1 MKNSLF
7 PHSPTWRKLFSFHFP
22 NVEKTTKNKFI
33 PLNHEIK
40 INMKKTLPLFAL
52 GLFFTTGCNKPLIN
66 DQVKN
71 DFQERKE
78 VMKCDY
84 AQQALNLA
92 ENSASQEALSFLYA
106 YMSWPDVADYTPEY
120 HVTQTEC
127 ALRAREEMPWG
138 KQIPNREWL
147 HFVLPVRVNNE
158 HLDTFRT
165 TYYETLKKRV
175 EGLSMKDAV
184 LEVNHWC
191 HEYVTYKPSDAR
203 TSTPLQS
210 MKTGYGRCG
219 EESTFTVA
227 ALRTIGIP
235 ARQVYTPRWAH
246 TDDNHAWVEAWV
258 DGQWYFLGA
267 CEPEPVLNLA
277 WFNQPASR
285 AILMHTRAFGKYDGP
300 EDQMSRTASFTEI
313 NVTEN
318 YADVKTTE
326 VVVVDTNGN
335 PVPNADI
342 AFKVYNYAELY
353 TVTQTK
359 TDTEGKACITSGQGD
374 LVAWAAYEGTFGFQ
388 KFSVGKDTNVKV
400 VLSRR
405 EGETFTEELNIV
417 PPVGKNNVPEVSP
430 ESRRENTRRF
440 ALEDSIRTA
449 YIATFPDSAQVALF
463 CQKENLSFH
472 PLFGFIQ
479 KSRGNYQNVFDLYR
493 KYPQQATPLLQQLSE
508 KDLRDF
514 EMEVVEDHLQF
525 ASREQEGRYWKYILC
540 PRIANEH
547 LTPWRSYFKA
557 AFPKKEQQQ
566 FKENPMLLAEWI
578 KENVTTDSI
587 WNPLQLCLSPETA
600 HHFRYAD
607 LRSKGLL
614 FVAAARSM
622 GIPARINPVTGKVQ
636 YTTDLSQKEL
646 SWTNVSL
653 DESSSKK
660 LVAEGHFSLTYTPRE
675 YMENPKYY
683 THFTLSQLQEGM
695 PKLQEYDEQHN
706 WKNRFENGVDTEAGN
721 YVLTSGTR
729 MADGS
734 VLERLSFFPVTADKE
749 VETSLV
755 MREDKEQVAVIGN
768 FNSENRYFDI
778 QANKVK
784 SILSTTGRGY
794 FVVGLIRANHEP
806 TNHIL
811 HDIEKLSKEL
821 ENWGRTILMV
831 FPTQDEYDRFNKN
844 RTEFTHLPKNL
855 CFGVDTEGQIAKD
868 LFNHG
873 LTHHKELPIVIIGD
887 TFNRVVFKT
896 QGYTIGLGEQL
907 KQTIA
912 KL

>member
-1 MKNSLF
+1 
-7 PHSPTWRKLFSFHFP
+7 
-22 NVEKTTKNKFI
+22 
-33 PLNHEIK
+33 
-40 INMKKTLPLFAL
+40 MKKTLPLLTL
-52 GLFFTTGCNKPLIN
+52 GLFWLTGCNNPLITEP
-66 DQVKN
+66 VKN
-71 DFQERKE
+71 DFQERQE
-78 VMKCDY
+78 VLKCDY

-92 ENSASQEALSFLYA
+92 PDRSSREALTFLYA
-106 YMSWPDVADYTPEY
+106 YMSWPDVADYAPEY
-120 HVTQTEC
+120 HVAQTTC
-127 ALRAREEMPWG
+127 ALRARKEMPWG
-138 KQIPNREWL
+138 KTIPNREWL

-165 TYYETLKKRV
+165 AYYETLKKRV
-175 EGLSMKDAV
+175 EGMSMREAV

-300 EDQMSRTASFTEI
+300 EDQMSRTACFTEI

-318 YADVKTTE
+318 YADVKTTP
-326 VVVVDTNGN
+326 VVVVDRNGN
-335 PVPNADI
+335 PIPHADI

-353 TVTQTK
+353 TVTQVK
-359 TDTEGKACITSGQGD
+359 TDAEGKASITAGQGD
-374 LVAWAAYEGTFGFQ
+374 LVAWATYDGAFGFS
-388 KFSVGKDTNVKV
+388 KFSVGKDSLVKV
-400 VLSRR
+400 ILNHQQ
-405 EGETFTEELNIV
+405 GDAFTQELNIV

-430 ESRRENTRRF
+430 AERQENTRRF
-440 ALEDSIRTA
+440 AIEDSIRTA
-449 YIATFPDSAQVALF
+449 YIATFPDSARVARF
-463 CQKENLSFH
+463 CEKEHLSFH

-479 KSRGNYQNVFDLYR
+479 KSRGNYQNVFDLYH
-493 KYPQQATPLLQQLSE
+493 KYPQQAELLLQQLSE

-514 EMEVVEDHLQF
+514 EMEVMEDHLQY
-525 ASREQEGRYWKYILC
+525 ADQQKEGRYWKYILC

-557 AFPKKEQQQ
+557 AFQEDEQRL
-566 FKENPMLLAEWI
+566 FLENPMLLAEWI
-578 KENVTTDSI
+578 NEKVTTDSI
-587 WNPLQLCLSPETA
+587 WNPLHLCLSPETA
-600 HHFRYAD
+600 HRFGYAD

-622 GIPARINPVTGKVQ
+622 GIAARINPVTGKVQ
-636 YTTDLSQKEL
+636 YTTDLHPKEL
-646 SWTNVSL
+646 SWTNVSFE
-653 DESSSKK
+653 ESTSQKE
-660 LVAEGHFSLTYTPRE
+660 VAEGQLSLSYSPRE

-683 THFTLSQLQEGM
+683 AHFTLSQLQEGM
-695 PKLQEYDEQHN
+695 PKLQEYGEQDN
-706 WKNRFENGVDTEAGN
+706 WKNRFKKGVKTEAGN
-721 YVLTSGTR
+721 YLLTSGTR

-734 VLERLSFFPVTADKE
+734 VLARLSFFPVTADKNVE
-749 VETSLV
+749 VPLV
-755 MREDKEQVAVIGN
+755 MREDQAQVAVIGN
-768 FNSENRYFDI
+768 FNSENRYFDVK
-778 QANKVK
+778 ANGVK

-821 ENWGRTILMV
+821 ENWGRTLLMV

-844 RTEFTHLPKNL
+844 RSEFTQLPKNL

-868 LFNHG
+868 LFNNG
-873 LTHHKELPIVIIGD
+873 LTHNQELPVVIIGD